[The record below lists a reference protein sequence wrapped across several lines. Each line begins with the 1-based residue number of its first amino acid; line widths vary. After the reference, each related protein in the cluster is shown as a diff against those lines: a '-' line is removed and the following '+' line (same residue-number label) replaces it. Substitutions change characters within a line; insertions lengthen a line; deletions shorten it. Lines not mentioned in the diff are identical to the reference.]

1 MIGETAETKMTWRLR
16 MGVRSTW
23 LAALGLAVALGLA
36 GTSVPAVAGGV
47 PVGAPRPLVS
57 TGAVARAFALY
68 AKGDYQ
74 AAAALLTPA
83 AVAGDA
89 RAQALLGFLYEY
101 GRGVPQDF
109 AMAAGWYGCSADQGD
124 ATAQY
129 LLGLLYDKGRGVRL
143 DVVQSQKW
151 LILAT
156 AGASHSQRDTY
167 MRMRDAVA
175 GKMSRAQLALA
186 QQQAL
191 AFLPA
196 PPVVPATPQLP
207 PPPPVLMLGPFF
219 GNWAAP

>member
-1 MIGETAETKMTWRLR
+1 MIGKRAEMKMTWRLR
-16 MGVRSTW
+16 TGVRSPF
-23 LAALGLAVALGLA
+23 LAALGLAAVLGLA
-36 GTSVPAVAGGV
+36 GAASPVRAGGV
-47 PVGAPRPLVS
+47 PIGAPRPLVS

-74 AAAALLTPA
+74 AAAALLMPA

-129 LLGLLYDKGRGVRL
+129 LLGLLYDKGRGVRVN
-143 DVVQSQKW
+143 VVQSQKW
-151 LILAT
+151 LILAA
-156 AGASHSQRDTY
+156 AGASPGQRDTY
-167 MRMRDAVA
+167 TRMRDAVA

-191 AFLPA
+191 AFVPA
-196 PPVVPATPQLP
+196 PPVVPAIPQLP
-207 PPPPVLMLGPFF
+207 PPPGVLMLGPFF
-219 GNWAAP
+219 GDWAAP